1 MLFVKVN
8 GSVNEKLVWNFFEI
22 CIINVYYVSVY
33 SICMIFGCLFVES

>member
-22 CIINVYYVSVY
+22 CINVYYVSVY